1 MVTRGTQVCCGAVG
15 WNSGCIVDKR
25 ADHMN
30 MDLLILV
37 YGYSINYL
45 GPCRISLLCRLAADS
60 PIIILLL
67 SSRDTFF

>member
-1 MVTRGTQVCCGAVG
+1 MEIRGAHVCCGAVG
-15 WNSGCIVDKR
+15 WDSGWIVDKR
-25 ADHMN
+25 TDHMN
-30 MDLLILV
+30 VDLLILV